1 MCYRFFLVILLIH
14 LIVGIASGKSPLS
27 KENEIVPGE
36 GVADVQLGRPAPI
49 IPAELQAWL
58 QGLSKK
64 GIQVEISATSSQV
77 TKIHILSPNYPII
90 DNRIRVGKSH
100 IEDIIRFYGAGQKE
114 FFKDQIVLS
123 YPGLGVE
130 FAIDPRSLMIKKIS
144 VFNKKPVRFK
154 IDSKAID
161 RFQKILKQSK

>member
-1 MCYRFFLVILLIH
+1 MCYRFFLVILAIH
-14 LIVGIASGKSPLS
+14 LIVGIASGKSSLS

-36 GVADVQLGRPAPI
+36 GVADVQLGRPAPVNS
-49 IPAELQAWL
+49 AELQAWL

-64 GIQVEISATSSQV
+64 GIQVEISARSPQV

-100 IEDIIRFYGAGQKE
+100 IEDIIRFYGAVQKKI
-114 FFKDQIVLS
+114 FKDQIVLS
-123 YPGLGVE
+123 YSALGVE
-130 FAIDPRSLMIKKIS
+130 FAIDPRSLVIKKIS
-144 VFNKKPVRFK
+144 VFNKKPVLFK

>member
-14 LIVGIASGKSPLS
+14 LIVGIASGESPLS

-49 IPAELQAWL
+49 KPAELKAWL

-64 GIQVEISATSSQV
+64 GIQVEISATPPQV
-77 TKIHILSPNYPII
+77 TKIHILSPNYPVI

-100 IEDIIRFYGAGQKE
+100 IEDIIRFYGAVQKK

-130 FAIDPRSLMIKKIS
+130 FTIDPRSLVIKKIS
-144 VFNKKPVRFK
+144 VFNKKPVLFK